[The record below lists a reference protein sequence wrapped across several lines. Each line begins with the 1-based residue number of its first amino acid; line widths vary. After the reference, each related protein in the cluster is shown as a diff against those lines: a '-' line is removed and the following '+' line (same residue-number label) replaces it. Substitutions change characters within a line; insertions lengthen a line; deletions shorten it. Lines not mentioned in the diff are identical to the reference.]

1 MEKELTIFDVWTLPF
16 KSDMEDLFI
25 YVWDSDHHM
34 CFDFLTDDEKECK
47 RILALLNGKEDALPY
62 KNVTKHKDFIV
73 ASDDK
78 EPKTLLMVRG
88 WGYLTGSGA
97 LKLDTYTAI
106 RLQNELVDY
115 AVKQLKGLNYDTRR

>member
-1 MEKELTIFDVWTLPF
+1 MEKELSIFDVWTPPF
-16 KSDMEDLFI
+16 RSDMEDLFV
-25 YVWDSDHHM
+25 YVWDSQYHK
-34 CFDFLTDDEKECK
+34 CFNFLVSNEDECK
-47 RILALLNGKEDALPY
+47 RILALLNGEKDALPY
-62 KNVTKHKDFIV
+62 KDVTQHKDYIV
-73 ASDDK
+73 VSEGG

-115 AVKQLKGLNYDTRR
+115 AVKRLKGEK